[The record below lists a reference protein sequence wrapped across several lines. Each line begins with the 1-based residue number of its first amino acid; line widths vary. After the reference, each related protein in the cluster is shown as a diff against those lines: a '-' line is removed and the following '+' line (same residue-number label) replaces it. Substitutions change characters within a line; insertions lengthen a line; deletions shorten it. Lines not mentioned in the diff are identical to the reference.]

1 MQWAKG
7 WNCLKLLVLFIP
19 PSRSREPQPPP
30 FSPGISLSQSSC
42 HAPLGTGCLQLQDV
56 FWHLNVIRSRLSLHQ
71 HLSGYRNIPYKHHM
85 FVNTVP
91 SPQENNWNPI
101 SLYVQTAD
109 WGGSPAPGS
118 NVCKN
123 AINKYK
129 SLKMNLREIQTGRL
143 RPSVQGRLGQL
154 TNPPKLT
161 LIRSSGL
168 RKDVFFLV

>member
-1 MQWAKG
+1 MKLPEAVGPFHPPQQEQRTSAATFLPG
-7 WNCLKLLVLFIP
+7 DLLVPVLVP
-19 PSRSREPQPPP
+19 RSFRYV
-30 FSPGISLSQSSC
+30 
-42 HAPLGTGCLQLQDV
+42 TGCLQLQDV